1 MASCNPP
8 RSAFAP
14 TDSHWLSPHRS
25 RFLESLAAQ
34 GYTVRTVKSFRLMVS
49 RLCAEAQARSID
61 PYTLDANVMRELA
74 DACPRTGT
82 SYMER
87 ELAMATR
94 RFTAYLV
101 DVGVIAPAT
110 PTSPHSVPRNSS
122 APNWTTGSGITR
134 GCSGIGWRS
143 TAM

>member
-1 MASCNPP
+1 MASCKPA
-8 RSAFAP
+8 RSACPP
-14 TDSHWLSPHRS
+14 TDTHWLFPHRS

-34 GYTVRTVKSFRLMVS
+34 GYAVRTVKSFRLMVS
-49 RLCAEAQARSID
+49 RLCAEAQAQGLG

-82 SYMER
+82 SSMER

-101 DVGVIAPAT
+101 LITTQAK
-110 PTSPHSVPRNSS
+110 RNLSS
-122 APNWTTGSGITR
+122 R
-134 GCSGIGWRS
+134 SGIGGVLS
-143 TAM
+143 AT